1 MALGIPI
8 YPMFYLL
15 KGDYKAL
22 GFKGLVGSRFGVYGW
37 SWGLSSVASC

>member
-8 YPMFYLL
+8 YTIFFLL

-22 GFKGLVGSRFGVYGW
+22 GFKVFGGV
-37 SWGLSSVASC
+37 